1 VLRICLKLTLII
13 VFAIPCLCLG
23 QASISLSS
31 KGGPPTSSLRVSGS
45 GFTPGAQ
52 INIYFDVKDE
62 ALVIADGTGSFSD
75 VKIEVM
81 PSAAPGKHWV
91 SAVQRSGYTG
101 AQSPFWVHTDWAQ
114 MGFAPAHSWSNPYE
128 NVLSPRTVRQL
139 SLEWSTTLAP
149 SDAVDAVNNFLY
161 ISSGDSVYA
170 LNALNGNSLWQ
181 YSTGAPV
188 TATPAVDG
196 KMLFVGSNDFNVY
209 ALTTSTGSLVW
220 KYTTGSYVVSS
231 PTVANGVVYACSD
244 DDNIYALNEN
254 DGSLLW
260 TFATAGPIQFA
271 PSVSNGIVYV
281 ASSDGNIYALSA
293 STGALVWQYTTTP
306 KYNSTTPSVVNGVVY
321 VASADS
327 NLYALNSS
335 NGSLLWKTNLG
346 APADGS
352 FAAVANGMVYLGSG
366 DGGVFYALD
375 ANTGAVRWQYTTRV
389 PVYSASAVADG
400 VVYFGD
406 GNGFFN
412 AFDALSGKLLWRYV
426 TGRFFPEGVVTN
438 GRVYLSGDLL
448 YAFDVPGENSSTAQP
463 PDMRNLRP

>member
-1 VLRICLKLTLII
+1 MTRICLKFMLIA
-13 VFAIPCLCLG
+13 VFGIPCLCLG
-23 QASISLSS
+23 QASISLSP
-31 KGGPPTSSLRVSGS
+31 KGGPPTSGLRVSGS

-75 VKIEVM
+75 VKIEAT
-81 PSAAPGKHWV
+81 PSAVPGKHWV

-101 AQSPFWVHTDWAQ
+101 AQSPFWVHTDWSQ
-114 MGFAPAHSWSNPYE
+114 LGFEPAHSWSNPYE
-128 NVLSPRTVRQL
+128 NVLNPRTVSQL
-139 SLEWSTTLAP
+139 SLEWSITLAP
-149 SDAVDAVNNFLY
+149 SGMVDAVKNSLY
-161 ISSGDSVYA
+161 ASSGDSVYA
-170 LNALNGNSLWQ
+170 LNALNGNTLWH
-181 YSTGAPV
+181 YSTGAAV

-196 KMLFVGSNDFNVY
+196 GMLFVGSNDFNIY
-209 ALTTSTGSLVW
+209 ALTTSGGSLVW
-220 KYTTGSYVVSS
+220 KYTTGSFVVSA

-244 DDNIYALNEN
+244 DNNVYALNES

-260 TFATAGPIQFA
+260 TFTTGGPIQFA

-293 STGALVWQYTTTP
+293 STGGLVWQYTTTP
-306 KYNSTTPSVVNGVVY
+306 TNNSTTPSVVNGVVY
-321 VASADS
+321 VASADD

-335 NGSLLWKTNLG
+335 NGALLWKANLG

-352 FAAVANGMVYLGSG
+352 FAAVANGVVYVGSG

-406 GNGFFN
+406 GSGFFN
-412 AFDALSGKLLWRYV
+412 ALDASSGKLLWRYV
-426 TGRFFPEGVVTN
+426 TGGFFPAGAVTN
-438 GRVYLSGDLL
+438 GRVYLSGGPL
-448 YAFDVPGENSSTAQP
+448 YAFDVPGENSSTEQP
-463 PDMRNLRP
+463 PNMRNLRP